1 MGTVNKARAA
11 DGLSTEERI
20 IARTARHLAE
30 LGPRAVEVRAI
41 CLELDLSPSLV
52 NYYFSSPAELIW
64 RAALLGYEEHVD
76 EMKRRFEGAKDGK
89 DALER
94 WVLGTIEWTRANPG
108 IAAVIDFPM
117 LALSTEDGKTTDAF
131 VKEMSASSR
140 ANVTTLGSAIYSLM
154 TGKPPKR
161 LSTARVAALIKLNSE
176 YAFWISTVGFG
187 GQGAAMWIAGRK
199 PYNFVW
205 KAFGFSPDR
214 QIRSTLRGLVAQISA
229 GGAADLPE
237 VDEEEADASA

>member
-1 MGTVNKARAA
+1 MTNAPSAPPEP
-11 DGLSTEERI
+11 STQDRI
-20 IARTARHLAE
+20 IEATSRHLAE

-52 NYYFSSPAELIW
+52 NYYFSSPGELIW
-64 RAALLGYEEHVD
+64 RAALLGYEQHVE
-76 EMKRRFEGAKDGK
+76 EMKRRFDRAKNGRE
-89 DALER
+89 AVEN
-94 WVLGTIEWTRANPG
+94 WVLGTIEWTRENPG

-131 VKEMSASSR
+131 VKEMSAPSR

-154 TGKPPKR
+154 TGKPPRR

-176 YAFWISTVGFG
+176 YATWISTVGFG
-187 GQGAAMWIAGRK
+187 GQGAAMWVAGRK

-214 QIRSTLRGLVAQISA
+214 QIRSTLKGLVARISSSGDA
-229 GGAADLPE
+229 GLPE
-237 VDEEEADASA
+237 IEDSEEA

>member
-1 MGTVNKARAA
+1 MTDQTAA
-11 DGLSTEERI
+11 APPSDPSTQDRI
-20 IARTARHLAE
+20 IEATSRHLAE

-52 NYYFSSPAELIW
+52 NYYFSSPGELIW
-64 RAALLGYEEHVD
+64 RAALLGYERHVE
-76 EMKRRFEGAKDGK
+76 EMKRRFAKARTGKEAVEG
-89 DALER
+89 

-117 LALSTEDGKTTDAF
+117 LALSTEDGKATDAF
-131 VKEMSASSR
+131 VKEMSAPSR

-154 TGKPPKR
+154 TGKPPRR

-187 GQGAAMWIAGRK
+187 GQGAAMWVAGRK

-214 QIRSTLRGLVAQISA
+214 QIRSTLRGLVAQISEKGDA
-229 GGAADLPE
+229 GLPE
-237 VDEEEADASA
+237 VDEDEAD

>member
-1 MGTVNKARAA
+1 MTESAA
-11 DGLSTEERI
+11 AAVTEASTQDRI
-20 IARTARHLAE
+20 IEATSRHLAE

-64 RAALLGYEEHVD
+64 RAALLGYEQHVE
-76 EMKRRFEGAKDGK
+76 EMKRRFDRARNGK
-89 DALER
+89 EALEG

-117 LALSTEDGKTTDAF
+117 LALSTEDAKTTDAF
-131 VKEMSASSR
+131 VKEMSAPSR
-140 ANVTTLGSAIYSLM
+140 ANVTTLGSAVYSLM
-154 TGKPPKR
+154 TGKPPRR
-161 LSTARVAALIKLNSE
+161 LSTARVAALIKLNTE

-214 QIRSTLRGLVAQISA
+214 QIRSTLRGLVAQIGEGGDA
-229 GGAADLPE
+229 GLPE
-237 VDEEEADASA
+237 VADDELD

>member
-1 MGTVNKARAA
+1 VPEQTTAA
-11 DGLSTEERI
+11 PPSDPSTQDRI
-20 IARTARHLAE
+20 IDATSRHLAE

-52 NYYFSSPAELIW
+52 NYYFSSPGELIW
-64 RAALLGYEEHVD
+64 RAALLGYERHVED
-76 EMKRRFEGAKDGK
+76 MKRRFERAKDGRE
-89 DALER
+89 AVEG

-117 LALSTEDGKTTDAF
+117 LALSTEDGKATDSF
-131 VKEMSASSR
+131 VKEMSAPSR

-154 TGKPPKR
+154 TGKPPRR

-187 GQGAAMWIAGRK
+187 GQGAAMWVAGRK

-214 QIRSTLRGLVAQISA
+214 QIRSTLRGLVAQISEKGDA
-229 GGAADLPE
+229 GLPE
-237 VDEEEADASA
+237 VDEDEAD

>member
-1 MGTVNKARAA
+1 MSRGQTAVTA
-11 DGLSTEERI
+11 DDQSTKERI
-20 IARTARHLAE
+20 IEATARHLAE
-30 LGPRAVEVRAI
+30 LGPRGVEVRAI

-52 NYYFSSPAELIW
+52 NYYFSSPSELIW
-64 RAALLGYEEHVD
+64 QAALLGYEQHVE
-76 EMKRRFEGAKDGK
+76 EMKRRFERAKDGRE
-89 DALER
+89 AVEG
-94 WVLGTIEWTRANPG
+94 WVLGTIEWTREHPG

-131 VKEMSASSR
+131 VKEMSAPSR

-154 TGKPPKR
+154 TGKPPRR
-161 LSTARVAALIKLNSE
+161 LSTARVAALIKLNTE

-187 GQGAAMWIAGRK
+187 GQGAAMWVAGRK

-205 KAFGFSPDR
+205 KAFGFSPDK

-229 GGAADLPE
+229 TGDAGLPE
-237 VDEEEADASA
+237 VEADEADEA

>member
-1 MGTVNKARAA
+1 MPNRTTAA
-11 DGLSTEERI
+11 APSDPSTQERI
-20 IARTARHLAE
+20 IEATSRHLAE

-52 NYYFSSPAELIW
+52 NYYFSSPGELIW
-64 RAALLGYEEHVD
+64 RAALLGYEQHVED
-76 EMKRRFEGAKDGK
+76 MKRRFDRAKDGRE
-89 DALER
+89 AVEG

-117 LALSTEDGKTTDAF
+117 LALSTEDSTSTDAF
-131 VKEMSASSR
+131 VKEMSGPSR

-154 TGKPPKR
+154 TGKKPRR

-176 YAFWISTVGFG
+176 YATWISTVGFG
-187 GQGAAMWIAGRK
+187 GQGAAMWVAGRK

-214 QIRSTLRGLVAQISA
+214 QIRSTLKGLVAQISDNGDA
-229 GGAADLPE
+229 GLPE
-237 VDEEEADASA
+237 VDEDETD